1 MKALFFNKPGIEN
14 LIFGD
19 YQLPDIG
26 EDEVLV
32 ETKCT
37 SVNPID
43 YYAVTGIHGENGPA
57 MKINPYPH
65 IAGSEICGD
74 CKK

>member
-26 EDEVLV
+26 DDEVLV

-43 YYAVTGIHGENGPA
+43 YYAATGIH
-57 MKINPYPH
+57 
-65 IAGSEICGD
+65 D
-74 CKK
+74 RLL